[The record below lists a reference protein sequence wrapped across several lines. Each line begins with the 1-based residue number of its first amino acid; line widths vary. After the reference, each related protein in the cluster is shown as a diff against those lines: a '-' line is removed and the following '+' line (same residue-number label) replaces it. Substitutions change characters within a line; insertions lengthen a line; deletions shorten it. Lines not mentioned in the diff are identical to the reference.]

1 MKDGPLTG
9 GALNPNPALLPLEHA
24 LRDRKAEALTG
35 CRLRIEPVEF
45 DWKADAPRSGRDV
58 GVIAEDIETLFPLV
72 VVRDRAGVPAVN
84 YPKLCVYLIRA
95 VQELAARN

>member
-1 MKDGPLTG
+1 
-9 GALNPNPALLPLEHA
+9 
-24 LRDRKAEALTG
+24 
-35 CRLRIEPVEF
+35 VEF
-45 DWKADAPRSGRDV
+45 DWKPDAPRSGRDV